1 MTGFLGFTLSFS
13 FYPAIPLLVLMGKV
27 KKRFQKKMFVETKID
42 LNCDGHISACRATV
56 IDRQYLMRTNAVLM
70 SDKRGRRGLL

>member
-1 MTGFLGFTLSFS
+1 
-13 FYPAIPLLVLMGKV
+13 
-27 KKRFQKKMFVETKID
+27 MFVETKID